1 MSFDTHPASMV
12 SGKQIPMINSVEDRC
27 WLIRTCYGIDE
38 VILAHFDEKMMH
50 QPWRDFITDYLI
62 GELGAAYVVC
72 GSDFRF
78 GDRGEGTAQRLQ
90 ETCAALGVG
99 CQVVGMVSVEGT
111 QVHST
116 LIRTLLEQGRIEEAN
131 RFLGHPHILTH
142 TVEAGKHLGSALG
155 FPTVNLA
162 FQPGVLVPAY
172 GVYATKLY
180 LGEEDTQGHI
190 AVTNIGVR
198 PTVEQTDRV
207 TVEGFILD
215 FSGDLYG
222 KTLRMEFYH
231 YLRGERRFESL
242 QALTEEVMRN
252 AEQTR
257 QYFAA
262 R

>member
-1 MSFDTHPASMV
+1 
-12 SGKQIPMINSVEDRC
+12 
-27 WLIRTCYGIDE
+27 
-38 VILAHFDEKMMH
+38 
-50 QPWRDFITDYLI
+50 
-62 GELGAAYVVC
+62 
-72 GSDFRF
+72 
-78 GDRGEGTAQRLQ
+78 
-90 ETCAALGVG
+90 
-99 CQVVGMVSVEGT
+99 VEGT

-180 LGEEDTQGHI
+180 LGEEDTEGHI